1 MQVSTESLKTESNR
15 AVHVPQSW
23 WCKMVQGKYI
33 CAVLPLTYLFI
44 FSANNNVILQPV
56 ELWTK
61 HGRRGRIKETV
72 GTHGVSVDQS
82 IFFDS
87 LDSVTIISISL
98 FLSLLLTFSFPEQVP
113 WNAYSIVAFSSMILC
128 AWACTNVLT
137 LSGLNSSTMHKICLD
152 VYLCLYQQAAAGY
165 PDECELANTGM

>member
-1 MQVSTESLKTESNR
+1 
-15 AVHVPQSW
+15 
-23 WCKMVQGKYI
+23 MVQGKYI
-33 CAVLPLTYLFI
+33 CAILPLTCLFM
-44 FSANNNVILQPV
+44 FNANNNVILQPV

-72 GTHGVSVDQS
+72 GTHGVLVDRS

-113 WNAYSIVAFSSMILC
+113 
-128 AWACTNVLT
+128 
-137 LSGLNSSTMHKICLD
+137 
-152 VYLCLYQQAAAGY
+152 
-165 PDECELANTGM
+165 

>member
-1 MQVSTESLKTESNR
+1 
-15 AVHVPQSW
+15 
-23 WCKMVQGKYI
+23 MVQGKYI

-72 GTHGVSVDQS
+72 GTHGVSVDRS

-113 WNAYSIVAFSSMILC
+113 
-128 AWACTNVLT
+128 
-137 LSGLNSSTMHKICLD
+137 
-152 VYLCLYQQAAAGY
+152 
-165 PDECELANTGM
+165 